1 MLTSNAP
8 NFLGAITMATA
19 AGISPGLSPL
29 STIPLPTQAPA
40 VDPSPGWWRIVLSG
54 VLGINLLLAAGNVGA
69 TEPGVNVA
77 ASKFIMETVS
87 AGLQML
93 SDARG
98 DQAQREG
105 LFEALVR
112 QNVDIDR
119 AARFV
124 LGRYWNASTDIE
136 RQHFA
141 EVHADYIAHTYAK
154 ALPYFSGT
162 TLKVI
167 RTTENGDE
175 IEVKTLFDHDR
186 ASRPAF
192 CLATTV
198 YRNEPICRDTDARW
212 DVDWLL
218 HRTGDTFKIVDV
230 DVEGASVLLTERAEF
245 AALIEGAGGTVAGL
259 TRIIEARVAGE
270 PSS

>member
-19 AGISPGLSPL
+19 AGISPVLSPL
-29 STIPLPTQAPA
+29 STIPLPTPAPSH
-40 VDPSPGWWRIVLSG
+40 DLSPGWWRIVLSG
-54 VLGINLLLAAGNVGA
+54 VLGINLLLAPGSAGA

-77 ASKFIMETVS
+77 ASKFIMETIS

-93 SDARG
+93 SDARV
-98 DQAQREG
+98 DQGQREG

-112 QNVDIDR
+112 QNVDVAR

-124 LGRYWNASTDIE
+124 LGRYWNGSTDIE

-141 EVHADYIAHTYAK
+141 EVYANYIAHTYAK

-167 RTTENGDE
+167 RTTQNGDD

-186 ASRPAF
+186 ASRPGV

-198 YRNEPICRDTDARW
+198 YRSEPICRDADARW

-218 HRTGDTFKIVDV
+218 HRTGDAFKIVDV
-230 DVEGASVLLTERAEF
+230 DVEGTSVLLTEREEF
-245 AALIEGAGGTVAGL
+245 AALIERAGGTVAGL
-259 TRIIEARVAGE
+259 TRIIEARVVGQ